1 MSTPVV
7 TVSHPQ
13 VYASDYAASMAART
27 LLLRAVNAAS
37 DTELCTG
44 MPITAVVRINI
55 PGSEETERRISIGGA
70 PRTDISRE
78 ALTTEINLAAGF
90 EADFLL

>member
-1 MSTPVV
+1 MTAVPVIV
-7 TVSHPQ
+7 THSQ

-55 PGSEETERRISIGGA
+55 PGTEETERRISIGGV
-70 PRTDISRE
+70 PRADISRE
-78 ALTTEINLAAGF
+78 ALTTEINLATGF

>member
-1 MSTPVV
+1 MSAAAV

-27 LLLRAVNAAS
+27 LMFRAVNAAS
-37 DTELCTG
+37 DTQLSEGTTMC
-44 MPITAVVRINI
+44 AVVRVNI

-70 PRTDISRE
+70 HRADISRE
-78 ALTTEINLAAGF
+78 ALTTEINLATGF
-90 EADFLL
+90 EVDFLL